1 MKLLREYIGEALRQ
15 EILVEK
21 KGEIKSIDDVKT
33 VGDLKA
39 VIRHAQRKKVG
50 KVGGKGLADT
60 ALDIVVDEIQGM
72 IPGFAT
78 VKNLTMAMKG
88 VYDLDDKAKVGEL
101 SALNVDDDVSKVID
115 DAVENAFLKD
125 YVSNLEK
132 FPEETELEDIDIT
145 KALRNWMSKKF
156 NKTTV
161 SKELGE

>member
-1 MKLLREYIGEALRQ
+1 MSLLREYIREALRQ
-15 EILVEK
+15 EMLVEK
-21 KGEIKSIDDVKT
+21 RAKIKSIDDVKT

-39 VIRHAQRKKVG
+39 VIKHAQRKKAG
-50 KVGGKGLADT
+50 KVGGKGLVDT

-88 VYDLDDKAKVGEL
+88 VYELDDEAKVGEL
-101 SALNVDDDVSKVID
+101 SSLNVDDDVSKVID

-125 YVSNLEK
+125 YINNLEK

-145 KALRNWMSKKF
+145 KALTNWMSKKF

-161 SKELGE
+161 SKEPDE